1 MSETGNTAVNEDSLA
16 AQVMA
21 VIARTQRIPLE
32 TLSLDKTF
40 EELKID
46 SLDGINIIFA
56 IENEFGIAIP
66 DEGVQNLQ
74 SIRQVVDGVRKLVEE
89 KKLNPAPDANPPSET
104 SPS

>member
-1 MSETGNTAVNEDSLA
+1 MSETGNTAVNDDSLA

-32 TLSLDKTF
+32 TLALDKTF

-56 IENEFGIAIP
+56 IENEFGISIP
-66 DEGVQNLQ
+66 DDGVQNLQ
-74 SIRQVVDGVRKLVEE
+74 SVRQVVEGVRTLVEE
-89 KKLNPAPDANPPSET
+89 KKLNAASDVS
-104 SPS
+104 

>member
-89 KKLNPAPDANPPSET
+89 KKLNAAPDAI
-104 SPS
+104 